1 MKSLEVDIRPLK
13 RVILMSMNLSFQWKF
28 DEYGFS
34 LEKYFQSL
42 IFIFYILEKI
52 EVALGLKTGLQG
64 IIWFIFK
71 SFHVKTNLK
80 NKI

>member
-64 IIWFIFK
+64 II
-71 SFHVKTNLK
+71 
-80 NKI
+80 

>member
-1 MKSLEVDIRPLK
+1 
-13 RVILMSMNLSFQWKF
+13 
-28 DEYGFS
+28 
-34 LEKYFQSL
+34 
-42 IFIFYILEKI
+42 LEKI

>member
-1 MKSLEVDIRPLK
+1 
-13 RVILMSMNLSFQWKF
+13 MSMNLSFQWKF

-64 IIWFIFK
+64 II
-71 SFHVKTNLK
+71 
-80 NKI
+80 